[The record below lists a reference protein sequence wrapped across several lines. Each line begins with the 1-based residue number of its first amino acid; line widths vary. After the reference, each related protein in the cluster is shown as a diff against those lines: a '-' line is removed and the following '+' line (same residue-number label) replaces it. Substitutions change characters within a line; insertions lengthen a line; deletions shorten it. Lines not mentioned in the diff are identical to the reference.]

1 MTGKGYIMTDAVKS
15 VGEEIKQ
22 AFDDFKKT
30 NAQLLEA
37 KASGKAVGEIEAK
50 MAKINETMD
59 KLDVAQKQLESAVKR
74 IGMTGTEQKANASL
88 AEKKAFRHFMR
99 KGIEGDPAAGVTIV
113 GSEELKALSVND
125 DTAGGY
131 LVQADVTGRIVKRIF
146 ETSPIR
152 QYANVQTINTDALE
166 GLLDTDEAS
175 YGWVGETGVR
185 SQTNTPKLGKWRI
198 PTFEVYAMPAA
209 TQKLLDDISFDIE
222 GWLSDKIADKIARAE
237 NAAFVNGD
245 GVSSP
250 RGFLTIPTVAE
261 NASLNYSSLKEIG
274 YIKTGVTGAFPAV
287 PTLSAPTAM
296 ANPLFDLIFSLKSQY
311 REMPGTAFAMH
322 RTTFGACRKLQDA
335 MGNYLWQPGLAG
347 QPSTLMGY
355 PVAEFNDMPQIATG
369 TASYS
374 IAFANWKEAYQIVD
388 RQGVKILRDPFTAK
402 PYILFYSVKRTGG
415 DVINCEAIKL
425 LNFSA

>member
-1 MTGKGYIMTDAVKS
+1 MADEVKS

-37 KASGKAVGEIEAK
+37 KASGKAVGELEAK
-50 MAKINETMD
+50 LSKINEAMD
-59 KLDVAQKQLESAVKR
+59 KLDLAQKQLDSAVKR
-74 IGMTGTEQKANASL
+74 ANMSGSDVKGGAAL
-88 AEKKAFRHFMR
+88 AEKKAFRSFMR
-99 KGIEGDPAAGVTIV
+99 KGVEGDPASGVTLV
-113 GSEELKALSVND
+113 GSDEIKALSVND

-152 QYANVQTINTDALE
+152 QYANVQTINSDALE

-175 YGWVGETGVR
+175 YGWAGETGVR

-237 NAAFVNGD
+237 NAAFVNGT
-245 GVSSP
+245 GVNSP
-250 RGFLTIPTVAE
+250 RGFLTLPTVAE
-261 NASLNYSSLKEIG
+261 DASLNYSSLKEIG
-274 YIKTGVTGAFPAV
+274 YIKTGVTGGFAAV
-287 PTLSAPTAM
+287 PTTSAPTAQGNALLDTM
-296 ANPLFDLIFSLKSQY
+296 FALKSQY
-311 REMPGTAFAMH
+311 RETPGTAWGMH
-322 RTTFGACRKLQDA
+322 RTSFGAVRKLQDA
-335 MGNYLWQPGLAG
+335 LGNYIWQPGLNG
-347 QPSTLMGY
+347 QPNTLLGY
-355 PVAEFNDMPQIATG
+355 PVAEFNDMPQIVTG

-388 RQGVKILRDPFTAK
+388 RQGIKILRDPYTAK